1 MVFDLYGNDDCL
13 EVNNFYKKLLAEM
26 PDLLFQ
32 FSIDSDNNYTF
43 PLVSKSAD
51 EIFEL
56 SAADFNND
64 IKFVIYDRILPQD
77 RELFF
82 QSLVKARKE
91 IKPWEI
97 EFRAVLPKKGIRWF
111 KVASKTESSINGNV
125 IFYGHVSDITEI
137 KDKEE
142 KLRISEERFQFAL
155 DASTVGIWDWDM
167 VTNSVFYSSLSLKI
181 LELESTDIFDDPERW
196 DKIVHPDD
204 LPKYYSDIHEHFD
217 NKIPFYENYHR
228 VMTSSGN
235 YKWILDRGKV
245 IKRDENGRPL
255 RVIGTHTDVSA
266 QKEKELELVKTMKL
280 YSDQNSRLLNFSHIV
295 SHNLNTQAGNIKS
308 ILDFIDADVNKQTVA
323 EMLEHLRTVSN
334 DLNETISNLTQIVKT
349 QSNINIA
356 VVPLKLCEYIE
367 KTISTIKGYDK
378 QRKVTIVNNVPKYL
392 TINFNPAYME
402 SVLLNFTTNAIKYA
416 HPDRDPVIT
425 FDFAIEPEGFKS
437 LTITDNGLGIDLK
450 VYGDLMFGMY
460 KTFHKHE
467 EARGI
472 GLYITRN
479 QIEAMKG
486 TVEVESEVGV
496 GTSFKIIFNDM

>member
-32 FSIDSDNNYTF
+32 FIIDTDNNYSF

-56 SAADFNND
+56 SAEDFTND
-64 IKFVIYDRILPQD
+64 IKFIIYDRIVPQD
-77 RELFF
+77 RDHFF

-111 KVASKTESSINGNV
+111 KITSKTESTIDGKV
-125 IFYGHVSDITEI
+125 IFYGHVSDITEL

-155 DASTVGIWDWDM
+155 DASTAGIWDWDM

-204 LPKYYSDIHEHFD
+204 LPKYYSDIQEHFD
-217 NKIPFYENYHR
+217 NKIPYYENYHR

-266 QKEKELELVKTMKL
+266 QKEKELELIKTMKL

-308 ILDFIDADVNKQTVA
+308 ILDFIDADVNKQTVE

-356 VVPLKLCEYIE
+356 VVPLMLSEYIE

-416 HPDRDPVIT
+416 HPDRDPVIV

-437 LTITDNGLGIDLK
+437 LKITDNGLGIDLK
-450 VYGDLMFGMY
+450 VYGDLLFGMY

-486 TVEVESEVGV
+486 TVLVESEVGV
-496 GTSFKIIFNDM
+496 GTSFKIVFNDV

>member
-1 MVFDLYGNDDCL
+1 MVFDLYSNEDCL
-13 EVNNFYKKLLAEM
+13 EINNFYRKLFAEM
-26 PDLLFQ
+26 PDLIFQ
-32 FSIDSDNNYTF
+32 FIIDSDNNYTF

-56 SAADFNND
+56 PVQDFTDD
-64 IKFVIYDRILPQD
+64 IKLTIYERILDQD
-77 RELFF
+77 RDFFF

-91 IKPWEI
+91 IEPWQI
-97 EFRAVLPKKGIRWF
+97 EFRVVLPKKGLRWF
-111 KVASKTESSINGNV
+111 KVSAKTELSTDGRVS
-125 IFYGHVSDITEI
+125 FFGHISDITEL

-155 DASTVGIWDWDM
+155 EASTAGIWDWDM
-167 VTNSVFYSSLSLKI
+167 VTNNVFYSSLSLKI

-204 LPKYYSDIHEHFD
+204 LPKYYSDIREHFD
-217 NKIPFYENYHR
+217 NKIPYYENYHR

-245 IKRDENGRPL
+245 IKRDENGKPL

-266 QKEKELELVKTMKL
+266 QKEKELELLKTMKL

-308 ILDFIDADVNKQTVA
+308 ILDFIDADGDKETVT

-356 VVPLKLCEYIE
+356 VEPLKLHEYIE
-367 KTISTIKGYDK
+367 KTISTIKGYDNQK
-378 QRKVTIVNNVPKYL
+378 KVTIINNVPQYL
-392 TINFNPAYME
+392 TINFNPAYLE

-416 HPDRDPVIT
+416 HPDREPVIS
-425 FDFAIEPEGFKS
+425 FDFGIEPEGYKS
-437 LTITDNGLGIDLK
+437 LKITDNGLGIDLK
-450 VYGDLMFGMY
+450 VYGELLFGMY
-460 KTFHKHE
+460 KTFHKHN

-486 TVEVESEVGV
+486 SVSVESEVGV
-496 GTSFKIIFNDM
+496 GTTFKIVFNDL

>member
-1 MVFDLYGNDDCL
+1 MVFDLYSNEDCI
-13 EVNNFYKKLLAEM
+13 EVNNFYRKLFAEM

-32 FSIDSDNNYTF
+32 FVIDRNNQYTF
-43 PLVSKSAD
+43 PLVSKSVD

-56 SAADFNND
+56 S
-64 IKFVIYDRILPQD
+64 IKEFTDENKFIIYQRIFDQD
-77 RELFF
+77 KELFF
-82 QSLVKARKE
+82 QSLVKARRE
-91 IKPWEI
+91 IQPWQL
-97 EFRAVLPKKGIRWF
+97 EFRAVLPKKGLRWF
-111 KVASKTESSINGNV
+111 KVSAKTELSSDGKV
-125 IFYGHVSDITEI
+125 SFFGHISDITDL

-167 VTNSVFYSSLSLKI
+167 VTNNVFYSSLSLKI
-181 LELESTDIFDDPERW
+181 LELESADIFDDPERW

-204 LPKYYSDIHEHFD
+204 LPKYYSDIKEHFD
-217 NKIPFYENYHR
+217 NKIPYYENYHR

-245 IKRDENGRPL
+245 IKRDENGKPL
-255 RVIGTHTDVSA
+255 RVIGTHTDISF
-266 QKEKELELVKTMKL
+266 QKEKELELLKTMKL

-308 ILDFIDADVNKQTVA
+308 ILDFIDQDENKQTVS

-356 VVPLKLCEYIE
+356 VVPLKLHEYIE

-378 QRKVTIVNNVPKYL
+378 QKKVTIINNVPQYL
-392 TINFNPAYME
+392 TINYNPAYLE

-416 HPDRDPVIT
+416 HPDRDPFIV
-425 FDFAIEPEGFKS
+425 FDFGIEPEGYKS
-437 LTITDNGLGIDLK
+437 LKITDNGLGIDLK
-450 VYGDLMFGMY
+450 IYGDLLFGMY

-486 TVEVESEVGV
+486 TVSVESEVGV
-496 GTSFKIIFNDM
+496 GTSFKIVFNDL

>member
-1 MVFDLYGNDDCL
+1 MVFDLYENEDCL
-13 EVNNFYKKLLAEM
+13 EVNNFYKKLFAEM

-32 FSIDSDNNYTF
+32 FIIDSNNNYTF

-51 EIFEL
+51 DIFEL
-56 SAADFNND
+56 PSTAFSNES
-64 IKFVIYDRILPQD
+64 ILVIYNRIHPND
-77 RELFF
+77 KDLFF
-82 QSLVKARKE
+82 ESLVKARRE
-91 IKPWEI
+91 VKPWVI
-97 EFRAVLPKKGIRWF
+97 EFRAILPKKGLRWF
-111 KVASKTESSINGNV
+111 KVSSKTELAVDGSVS
-125 IFYGHVSDITEI
+125 FFGHVSDITDL

-155 DASTVGIWDWDM
+155 EASTTGIWDWNM

-204 LPKYYSDIHEHFD
+204 LPKYYSDIQEHFD
-217 NKIPFYENYHR
+217 NKIPYYENYHR

-245 IKRDENGRPL
+245 IERDENGKPL
-255 RVIGTHTDVSA
+255 RVIGTHTDVSL
-266 QKEKELELVKTMKL
+266 QKEKELELLKTMKL

-308 ILDFIDADVNKQTVA
+308 ILDFIDADVDRTTIN
-323 EMLEHLRTVSN
+323 EMLFHLRTVSN

-356 VVPLKLCEYIE
+356 VVPLKLNEYIE

-378 QRKVTIVNNVPKYL
+378 QTNVSIINNVPEYL
-392 TINFNPAYME
+392 KINFNPAYLE
-402 SVLLNFTTNAIKYA
+402 SVLLNFATNAIKYR
-416 HPDRDPVIT
+416 HPDRDPIII
-425 FDFAIEPEGFKS
+425 FDFAIEPEGYKS
-437 LTITDNGLGIDLK
+437 LKITDNGLGIDLAI
-450 VYGDLMFGMY
+450 YGDLLFGMY
-460 KTFHKHE
+460 KTFHKHQ

-486 TVEVESEVGV
+486 SIFVESEVGV
-496 GTSFKIIFNDM
+496 GTSFKIVFNDM

>member
-1 MVFDLYGNDDCL
+1 MIFDLYENEDCL
-13 EVNNFYKKLLAEM
+13 EVKNFYRKLFADM

-32 FSIDSDNNYTF
+32 FIINKDNNYSF
-43 PLVSKSAD
+43 PLISKSID
-51 EIFEL
+51 DIFEL
-56 SAADFNND
+56 TVSEFTND
-64 IKFVIYDRILPQD
+64 IIFIIYERIFPQD
-77 RELFF
+77 RDMFF

-97 EFRAVLPKKGIRWF
+97 EFRAILPKKGMRWF
-111 KVASKTESSINGNV
+111 KISAKTESIPDECVS
-125 IFYGHVSDITEI
+125 FCGHVSDITNL

-155 DASTVGIWDWDM
+155 EASTAGIWDWDM
-167 VTNSVFYSSLSLKI
+167 VTNNVFYSSLSLKI
-181 LELESTDIFDDPERW
+181 LELDSADIFDDPERW

-217 NKIPFYENYHR
+217 NKIPYYENYHR
-228 VMTSSGN
+228 VMTSSGK

-245 IKRDENGRPL
+245 IKRDENGKPL
-255 RVIGTHTDVSA
+255 RVIGTHTDVSL
-266 QKEKELELVKTMKL
+266 QKEKELELLKTMKL

-308 ILDFIDADVNKQTVA
+308 ILDFIDADVDKQTIN
-323 EMLEHLRTVSN
+323 EMLLHLRTVSN
-334 DLNETISNLTQIVKT
+334 DLNDTISNLTQIVKT

-356 VVPLKLCEYIE
+356 VAPLKLYEYIE
-367 KTISTIKGYDK
+367 KTISTIKRYDK
-378 QRKVTIVNNVPKYL
+378 QTNVSIINNVPKYL
-392 TINFNPAYME
+392 KINFNPAYLE

-416 HPDRDPVIT
+416 HPDRDPVIV
-425 FDFAIEPEGFKS
+425 FDFGIEPEGYKS
-437 LTITDNGLGIDLK
+437 LKITDNGLGIDLA
-450 VYGDLMFGMY
+450 VYGDLLFGMY

-486 TVEVESEVGV
+486 SVFVESEVGA
-496 GTSFKIIFNDM
+496 GTSFKIVFNDM

>member
-1 MVFDLYGNDDCL
+1 MVFDIYRNDDCL

-32 FSIDSDNNYTF
+32 FVIDADNKYSF

-56 SAADFNND
+56 SAADFTNESKL
-64 IKFVIYDRILPQD
+64 IIYERIIPQD
-77 RELFF
+77 RDYFF
-82 QSLVKARKE
+82 KSLVEAKRE

-97 EFRAVLPKKGIRWF
+97 EFRANLPVKGMRWF
-111 KVASKTESSINGNV
+111 KISSKTESSYDGKV
-125 IFYGHVSDITEI
+125 IFYGHVSDITEL

-142 KLRISEERFQFAL
+142 KLKISEERFQFAL

-181 LELESTDIFDDPERW
+181 LELESNDIFDDPERW
-196 DKIVHPDD
+196 DKIVHPED
-204 LPKYYSDIHEHFD
+204 LPKYYSDIQEHFD

-245 IKRDENGRPL
+245 IKRDENGKPL

-308 ILDFIDADVNKQTVA
+308 ILDFIDADVNKQTME
-323 EMLEHLRTVSN
+323 EMLQHLRTVSN
-334 DLNETISNLTQIVKT
+334 DLNETIANLTQIVKT

-378 QRKVTIVNNVPKYL
+378 QRNVTIINNVPKYL
-392 TINFNPAYME
+392 TINFNPAYLE

-416 HPDRDPVIT
+416 HPDRDPVIA
-425 FDFAIEPEGFKS
+425 FDFALEPEGFKS

-450 VYGDLMFGMY
+450 VYGDLLFGMY

-486 TVEVESEVGV
+486 TVLVESEVGV
-496 GTSFKIIFNDM
+496 GTSFKIVFNDM

>member
-32 FSIDSDNNYTF
+32 FSIDPDNNYTF

-56 SAADFNND
+56 PAADFNND
-64 IKFVIYDRILPQD
+64 IKFIIYDRILPQD

-111 KVASKTESSINGNV
+111 KITSKTESSINGNV

-181 LELESTDIFDDPERW
+181 LELESSDIFDDPERW

>member
-1 MVFDLYGNDDCL
+1 MVFDLYSNEDCL
-13 EVNNFYKKLLAEM
+13 EINNFYRKLFAEM
-26 PDLLFQ
+26 PDLIFQ
-32 FSIDSDNNYTF
+32 FIIDSDNNYTF

-56 SAADFNND
+56 PVQDFTDD
-64 IKFVIYDRILPQD
+64 IKLTIYERILDQD
-77 RELFF
+77 RDFFF

-91 IKPWEI
+91 IEPWQI
-97 EFRAVLPKKGIRWF
+97 EFRAVLPKKGLRWF
-111 KVASKTESSINGNV
+111 KVSAKTELSTDGRVS
-125 IFYGHVSDITEI
+125 FFGHISDITEL

-155 DASTVGIWDWDM
+155 EASTAGIWDWDM
-167 VTNSVFYSSLSLKI
+167 VTNNVFYSSLSLKI

-204 LPKYYSDIHEHFD
+204 LPKYYSDIREHFD
-217 NKIPFYENYHR
+217 NKIPYYENYHR

-245 IKRDENGRPL
+245 IKRDENGKPL

-266 QKEKELELVKTMKL
+266 QKEKELELLKTMKL

-308 ILDFIDADVNKQTVA
+308 ILDFIDADGDKETVT

-356 VVPLKLCEYIE
+356 VEPLKLHEYIE
-367 KTISTIKGYDK
+367 KTISTIKGYDNQK
-378 QRKVTIVNNVPKYL
+378 KVTIINNVPQYL
-392 TINFNPAYME
+392 TINFNPAYLE

-416 HPDRDPVIT
+416 HPDREPVIS
-425 FDFAIEPEGFKS
+425 FDFGIEPEGYKS
-437 LTITDNGLGIDLK
+437 LKITDNGLGIDLK
-450 VYGDLMFGMY
+450 VYGELLFGMY
-460 KTFHKHE
+460 KTFHKHN

-486 TVEVESEVGV
+486 SVSVESEVGV
-496 GTSFKIIFNDM
+496 GTTFKIVFNDL

>member
-1 MVFDLYGNDDCL
+1 MVFDLYENEDCL
-13 EVNNFYKKLLAEM
+13 EVNNFYKKLFAEM

-32 FSIDSDNNYTF
+32 FVIDCNNNYTF

-51 EIFEL
+51 DIFEL
-56 SAADFNND
+56 PSTAFSNES
-64 IKFVIYDRILPQD
+64 ILVIYNRIHPND
-77 RELFF
+77 KDLFF
-82 QSLVKARKE
+82 QSLVKARRE
-91 IKPWEI
+91 VKPWI
-97 EFRAVLPKKGIRWF
+97 VEFKAILPKKGLRWF
-111 KVASKTESSINGNV
+111 KVSSKTELAVDGCVS
-125 IFYGHVSDITEI
+125 FFGHVSDITDL

-155 DASTVGIWDWDM
+155 QASTTGIWDWNM
-167 VTNSVFYSSLSLKI
+167 VTNVVFYSSLSLKI

-196 DKIVHPDD
+196 DKLVHPDD
-204 LPKYYSDIHEHFD
+204 LPKYYSDIQEHFD
-217 NKIPFYENYHR
+217 NKIPYYENYHR

-245 IKRDENGRPL
+245 IERDENGNPL
-255 RVIGTHTDVSA
+255 RVIGTHTDVSL
-266 QKEKELELVKTMKL
+266 QKEKELELLKTMKL

-308 ILDFIDADVNKQTVA
+308 ILDFIDADVDSTTIN
-323 EMLEHLRTVSN
+323 EMLLHLRTVSN

-356 VVPLKLCEYIE
+356 VVPLKLNEYIE

-378 QRKVTIVNNVPKYL
+378 QTNVSIVNNVPEYL
-392 TINFNPAYME
+392 KINFNPAYLE
-402 SVLLNFTTNAIKYA
+402 SVLLNFATNAIKYR
-416 HPDRDPVIT
+416 HPDRDPIII
-425 FDFAIEPEGFKS
+425 FDFAIEPEGYKS
-437 LTITDNGLGIDLK
+437 LKITDNGLGIDLA
-450 VYGDLMFGMY
+450 VYGDLLFGMY

-486 TVEVESEVGV
+486 SVFVESEVGV
-496 GTSFKIIFNDM
+496 GTSFKIVFNDM

>member
-32 FSIDSDNNYTF
+32 FIIDPDNNYTF

-56 SAADFNND
+56 SAADFNNE
-64 IKFVIYDRILPQD
+64 IKFTVYDRILPQD

-91 IKPWEI
+91 IKPWEV
-97 EFRAVLPKKGIRWF
+97 EFRAMLPKKGIRWF
-111 KVASKTESSINGNV
+111 KVTSKTESSGNGNV
-125 IFYGHVSDITEI
+125 VFYGHLSDITEL

-167 VTNSVFYSSLSLKI
+167 VTNNVFYSSLSLKI

-266 QKEKELELVKTMKL
+266 QKEKELELMKTMKL

-308 ILDFIDADVNKQTVA
+308 ILDLIDADVNKQTVT
-323 EMLEHLRTVSN
+323 EMLEYLRAVSN

-378 QRKVTIVNNVPKYL
+378 QRKVTIINNVPKYL

-416 HPDRDPVIT
+416 HPDRDPIIT

-437 LTITDNGLGIDLK
+437 LKITDNGLGIDLK
-450 VYGDLMFGMY
+450 VYGDLIFGMY

-496 GTSFKIIFNDM
+496 GTSFKIVFNDM

>member
-1 MVFDLYGNDDCL
+1 MIFDLPSNDDCL
-13 EVNNFYKKLLAEM
+13 EMNNFYRKLFAEM

-32 FSIDSDNNYTF
+32 FVIDSDHKYTF
-43 PLVSKSAD
+43 PLVSKSVD
-51 EIFEL
+51 DIFEL
-56 SAADFNND
+56 SVKEFTDD
-64 IKFVIYDRILPQD
+64 IKFIIYERIFPQD
-77 RELFF
+77 REEFF
-82 QSLVKARKE
+82 RSLVKSRKE
-91 IKPWEI
+91 IIPWEI
-97 EFRAVLPKKGIRWF
+97 EFRAFLPKKGLRWF
-111 KVASKTESSINGNV
+111 KVSAKTEMSPDNRVS
-125 IFYGHVSDITEI
+125 FFGHISDITDL

-155 DASTVGIWDWDM
+155 EASTVGVWDWDM
-167 VTNSVFYSSLSLKI
+167 TTNTVFYSSLSLKI
-181 LELESTDIFDDPERW
+181 LELESADIFDNPERW
-196 DKIVHPDD
+196 DKIVHPED
-204 LPKYYSDIHEHFD
+204 LPKYYSDIQEHFD
-217 NKIPFYENYHR
+217 NKIPYYENYHR

-245 IKRDENGRPL
+245 IKRDENGKPL
-255 RVIGTHTDVSA
+255 RVIGTHTDVSI
-266 QKEKELELVKTMKL
+266 QKEKELELLKTMKL

-308 ILDFIDADVNKQTVA
+308 ILDFIDADVDKKTIA

-349 QSNINIA
+349 QSNIDIA
-356 VVPLKLCEYIE
+356 VAPLLLSEYIE

-392 TINFNPAYME
+392 TVNFNPAYME

-416 HPDRDPVIT
+416 HPDRDPVIV

-437 LTITDNGLGIDLK
+437 LKITDNGLGIDLK
-450 VYGDLMFGMY
+450 MYGDLLFGMY

-486 TVEVESEVGV
+486 TVLVESEVGV
-496 GTSFKIIFNDM
+496 GTSFKIVFNDM

>member
-1 MVFDLYGNDDCL
+1 MVFDIYRNDDCL

-32 FSIDSDNNYTF
+32 FVIDADNKYSF

-56 SAADFNND
+56 SAADFTNESKL
-64 IKFVIYDRILPQD
+64 IIYERIIPQD
-77 RELFF
+77 RDYFF
-82 QSLVKARKE
+82 KSLVEAKRE

-97 EFRAVLPKKGIRWF
+97 EFRANLPVKGMRWF
-111 KVASKTESSINGNV
+111 KISSKTESSYDGKV
-125 IFYGHVSDITEI
+125 IFYGHVSDITEL

-142 KLRISEERFQFAL
+142 KLKISEERFQFAL

-181 LELESTDIFDDPERW
+181 LELESNDIFDDPERW
-196 DKIVHPDD
+196 DKIVHPED
-204 LPKYYSDIHEHFD
+204 LPKYYSDIQEHFD

-245 IKRDENGRPL
+245 IKRDENGKPL

-308 ILDFIDADVNKQTVA
+308 ILDFIDADVNKQTIE
-323 EMLEHLRTVSN
+323 EMLQHLRTVSN
-334 DLNETISNLTQIVKT
+334 DLNETIANLTQIVKT

-378 QRKVTIVNNVPKYL
+378 QRNVTIINNVPKYL
-392 TINFNPAYME
+392 TINFNPAYLE

-425 FDFAIEPEGFKS
+425 FDFALEPEGFKS

-450 VYGDLMFGMY
+450 VYGDLLFGMY

-486 TVEVESEVGV
+486 TVLVESEVGV
-496 GTSFKIIFNDM
+496 GTSFKIVFNDM

>member
-1 MVFDLYGNDDCL
+1 MVFDLYGNEDCL
-13 EVNNFYKKLLAEM
+13 EVNNFYKKLFAEM

-32 FSIDSDNNYTF
+32 FVIDCDNKYSF

-56 SAADFNND
+56 TAEMFSND
-64 IKFVIYDRILPQD
+64 AKLIIYERIFPQD
-77 RELFF
+77 RDFFF
-82 QSLVKARKE
+82 QSLVKARRE
-91 IKPWEI
+91 VKPWEI
-97 EFRAVLPKKGIRWF
+97 EFRALLPKKGLRWF
-111 KVASKTESSINGNV
+111 KISSKTELATDGCVS
-125 IFYGHVSDITEI
+125 FYGHVSDITEL

-155 DASTVGIWDWDM
+155 EASTAGIWDWDM
-167 VTNSVFYSSLSLKI
+167 VTNTVFYSSLSLKI
-181 LELESTDIFDDPERW
+181 LELESSDIFDDPERW

-204 LPKYYSDIHEHFD
+204 LPKYYSDIQEHFD
-217 NKIPFYENYHR
+217 NKIPYYENYHR

-245 IKRDENGRPL
+245 IKRDENGKPL
-255 RVIGTHTDVSA
+255 RVIGTHTDISL
-266 QKEKELELVKTMKL
+266 QKEKELELIKTMKL
-280 YSDQNSRLLNFSHIV
+280 YSDQNSRLVNFSHIV

-308 ILDFIDADVNKQTVA
+308 ILDFIDADLQKQTVS

-356 VVPLKLCEYIE
+356 VVPLKLCDCID
-367 KTISTIKGYDK
+367 KTISTIKGFDK
-378 QRKVTIVNNVPKYL
+378 QKNVTMINNVPKYL
-392 TINFNPAYME
+392 TIKFNPAYME
-402 SVLLNFTTNAIKYA
+402 SVLLNFATNAIKYA
-416 HPDRDPVIT
+416 HPDRDPIIV
-425 FDFAIEPEGFKS
+425 FDFAIEPDGYKS
-437 LTITDNGLGIDLK
+437 LKITDNGLGIDLSI
-450 VYGDLMFGMY
+450 YGDLLFGMY
-460 KTFHKHE
+460 KTFHKHR

-486 TVEVESEVGV
+486 SISVESEVGV

>member
-1 MVFDLYGNDDCL
+1 
-13 EVNNFYKKLLAEM
+13 M

-32 FSIDSDNNYTF
+32 FIIDTDNNYSF

-56 SAADFNND
+56 SATDFTDD
-64 IKFVIYDRILPQD
+64 IKLIIYNRIVPQD
-77 RELFF
+77 REYFF

-91 IKPWEI
+91 ITPWEI
-97 EFRAVLPKKGIRWF
+97 EFRAILPKKGIRWF
-111 KVASKTESSINGNV
+111 KISAKTELAMDSNV
-125 IFYGHVSDITEI
+125 VFYGHVSDITEL

-204 LPKYYSDIHEHFD
+204 LPKYYSDIQEHFD
-217 NKIPFYENYHR
+217 NKIPYYENYHR

-245 IKRDENGRPL
+245 IKRDENGKPL

-266 QKEKELELVKTMKL
+266 QKEKELELIKTMKL

-308 ILDFIDADVNKQTVA
+308 ILDFIDADVSRQTVE

-378 QRKVTIVNNVPKYL
+378 QRNVTIINNVPKYL

-416 HPDRDPVIT
+416 HPERDPVIV
-425 FDFAIEPEGFKS
+425 FDFALEPEGFKS
-437 LTITDNGLGIDLK
+437 LKITDNGLGIDLK
-450 VYGDLMFGMY
+450 VYGDLLFGMY

-486 TVEVESEVGV
+486 TVLVESEVGV
-496 GTSFKIIFNDM
+496 GTSFKIVFNDM